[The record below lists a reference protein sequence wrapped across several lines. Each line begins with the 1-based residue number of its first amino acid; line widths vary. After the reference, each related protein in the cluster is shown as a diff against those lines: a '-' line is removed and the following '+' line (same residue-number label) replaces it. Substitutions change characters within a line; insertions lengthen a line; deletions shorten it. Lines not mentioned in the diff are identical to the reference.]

1 METNGPTGETTKHVL
16 VPYSMYQATPELKEV
31 FNCTDGDTPLTA
43 ACRNNYVLAVN
54 ALLSLGADPEFCC
67 MYQSEDC
74 DDPSASNSPL
84 YIAAI
89 HKHVHVVNALMSER
103 GVSRKSAA
111 EVAFKLVNEGHFES
125 AHILY
130 EAGVIPCQQTFIS
143 AVRFGAVGL
152 TKYLIRTQPVPK
164 NIIFHAAVAGSPEM
178 LDLFDPHVKNDFG
191 QSPLHIAAYWDN
203 ADGVKF
209 LLSKGLS
216 PYERDQ
222 DGRIPLNGAGP
233 GATKILVRTQVAWE
247 VELVCSF
254 NYSFSPH
261 NSARGGGS
269 IQPTQ
274 SIQLWV
280 QPLEIQRVT
289 PHFFSFSGILLL
301 KTTV

>member
-1 METNGPTGETTKHVL
+1 METNGPTGETTKHML
-16 VPYSMYQATPELKEV
+16 VPYSMYPATPELKEV
-31 FNCTDGDTPLTA
+31 LNCRDTPLTL
-43 ACRNNYVLAVN
+43 ACRKNDVSAVN
-54 ALLSLGADPEFCC
+54 TLLSLGADPEFCC
-67 MYQSEDC
+67 NYSPSEDC

-103 GVSRKSAA
+103 GVSRKHAA
-111 EVAFKLVNEGHFES
+111 EVAFKLVNEGHFEP

-152 TKYLIRTQPVPK
+152 AKCLIRTQPVPK

-178 LDLFDPHVKNDFG
+178 LNLFDLHVKNDFG

-254 NYSFSPH
+254 NYSFSPP
-261 NSARGGGS
+261 NSVRGGGS
-269 IQPTQ
+269 IRPTQ
-274 SIQLWV
+274 RIQNWV
-280 QPLEIQRVT
+280 KPLEIQRVT
-289 PHFFSFSGILLL
+289 PQFFSFSGILLL
-301 KTTV
+301 NLTV